1 MNPQSRRDKEGTKVV
16 NYIKFKELYYMEQ
29 LNEEYVI
36 DSKGNKKSVI
46 IPIKKY
52 TQLLE
57 DLHDLSVINER
68 KDEETIDFDEMKS
81 RLFNN

>member
-16 NYIKFKELYYMEQ
+16 NYIKFKELYYIEQ